1 MTSFL
6 FMEMILKEKDF
17 REKVKAFDWTV
28 YANKY
33 VAVYCSVE
41 AIIPS
46 WAYMII
52 AAQLKSQKAVMY
64 FGTADVMKKQVLLER
79 IKNMDVTPYVDKR
92 IVVKGC
98 GDDDMPTEAYA
109 LTTQVLL
116 NSVLSV
122 MYGEPCSTVP
132 VYKRK

>member
-1 MTSFL
+1 
-6 FMEMILKEKDF
+6 
-17 REKVKAFDWTV
+17 
-28 YANKY
+28 
-33 VAVYCSVE
+33 
-41 AIIPS
+41 
-46 WAYMII
+46 
-52 AAQLKSQKAVMY
+52 
-64 FGTADVMKKQVLLER
+64 LLER